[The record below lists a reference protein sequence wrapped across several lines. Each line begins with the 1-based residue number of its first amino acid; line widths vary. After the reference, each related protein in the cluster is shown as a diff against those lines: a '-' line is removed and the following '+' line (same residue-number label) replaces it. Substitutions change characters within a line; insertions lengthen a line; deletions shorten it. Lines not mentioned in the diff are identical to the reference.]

1 MQNLTMSENEE
12 GGVNPPSPDEIKK
25 DLEELFRDKYGA
37 NINMVI
43 GDDPA
48 GIDLLEKMD
57 AGEQLGETE
66 QDNESQ
72 KEIKMENL
80 RQFKMSPKEVKSYLD
95 RFVIKQDEAKKAL
108 SIAICDHYNHVRRC
122 LEDPE
127 ADDMHYYKQNILLM
141 GPTGVGKTYLIKL
154 ISELLGVP
162 YVKADATRF
171 TEIGYV
177 GSNVDDLCKDL
188 VTKAGGDISLAQY
201 GIIFLDEADKLASGT
216 GGANGKEVGSRGVQF
231 GLLKLMEDTEVNL
244 TSPHDMASQIQSLM
258 EFQKNGKVEP
268 KLLNTKHVLFI
279 VSGAFTGLEDIV
291 SKRLKMRTIGL
302 TKGTEDKSVLSKIYK
317 NATTGD
323 FISYGLEAE
332 FIGRLPVR
340 VSCDELSAED
350 LTKVLGESEESL
362 ILQYVD
368 SFKGHGIDVRFTTC
382 AISEIAKLAFGEK
395 TGARGLMTVMEKI
408 LREYKYELPSSSI
421 DTIQI
426 NSEIIRN
433 PDVELTKLLN
443 SFDQVPPQVPIQ

>member
-1 MQNLTMSENEE
+1 
-12 GGVNPPSPDEIKK
+12 
-25 DLEELFRDKYGA
+25 
-37 NINMVI
+37 
-43 GDDPA
+43 
-48 GIDLLEKMD
+48 
-57 AGEQLGETE
+57 
-66 QDNESQ
+66 
-72 KEIKMENL
+72 
-80 RQFKMSPKEVKSYLD
+80 MSPKEVKSYLD

-443 SFDQVPPQVPIQ
+443 SFDQVPPPVPIQ